1 MAEKRPDETIPDLE
15 HYLLGEARIIRGAI
29 NAAGYQ
35 AYVSL
40 ILSSDGSATATT
52 RKSRLPRRNIAKRSL
67 SLNPKLKLRRC

>member
-35 AYVSL
+35 ARGP
-40 ILSSDGSATATT
+40 IPRG
-52 RKSRLPRRNIAKRSL
+52 KSMDRTISYPIRG
-67 SLNPKLKLRRC
+67 